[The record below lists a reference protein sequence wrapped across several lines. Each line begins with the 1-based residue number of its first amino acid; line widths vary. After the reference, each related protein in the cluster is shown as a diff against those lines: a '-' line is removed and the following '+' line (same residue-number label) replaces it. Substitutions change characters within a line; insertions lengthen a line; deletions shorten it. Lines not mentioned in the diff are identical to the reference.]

1 MKSVYV
7 ASNRLGV
14 VKIGSSNNPSK
25 RMKAVRCEFGR
36 RCGVEQAGYVDFYLA
51 FETGPIDS
59 YLEVE
64 RLAHRYMKKKFVC
77 MGLDYYL
84 GAKINDAV
92 KAIALNRRNAAK

>member
-14 VKIGSSNNPSK
+14 VKIGSSGSPEK
-25 RMKAVRCEFGR
+25 RIKVIRSEFGR
-36 RCGVEQAGYVDFYLA
+36 RLGVEQEGYVDFHLA
-51 FETGPIDS
+51 FQTGLIDN

-64 RLAHRYMKKKFVC
+64 RLAHRCMKKQFVC
-77 MGLDYYL
+77 VGLDYYV

-92 KAIALNRRNAAK
+92 RAIGNAT